1 MPLVSYHS
9 VCCRQLVLCSDSK
22 WNGAF
27 RLSSGCWG
35 GKFVQI
41 TYMHRWK
48 FKTAQICQNSHPVP
62 NPILSDSASVTA
74 HCETQCVVS
83 PCVIFFSAVI
93 FIHLF
98 FLFTCSPIS
107 PRSFS
112 RSSRGG
118 PGSLCFLLNCAAY
131 PIPKARI
138 TSLLFL
144 CCLCF
149 THYRHKSVRNPRE
162 QNAREQNGCALV

>member
-1 MPLVSYHS
+1 MELFVCHRLAEVVNLCRSLTCTGENLRLRKSAKIPIQFLIQSYRIQHQSLHIVRRSVWSRLVWS
-9 VCCRQLVLCSDSK
+9 
-22 WNGAF
+22 
-27 RLSSGCWG
+27 
-35 GKFVQI
+35 
-41 TYMHRWK
+41 
-48 FKTAQICQNSHPVP
+48 
-62 NPILSDSASVTA
+62 
-74 HCETQCVVS
+74 
-83 PCVIFFSAVI
+83 FSLLWSL
-93 FIHLF
+93 FIYF

-112 RSSRGG
+112 RSWRGG